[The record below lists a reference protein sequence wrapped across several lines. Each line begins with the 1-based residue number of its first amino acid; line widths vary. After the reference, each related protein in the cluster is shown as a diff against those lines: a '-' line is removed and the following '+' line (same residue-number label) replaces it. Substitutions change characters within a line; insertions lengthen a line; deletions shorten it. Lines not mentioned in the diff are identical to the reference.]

1 MKELLEE
8 IDRIYDGLQHLQLQ
22 PTKSNTAIIFDALTV
37 LEKVYAKI
45 QETATEQEQEEV
57 TEDVHS

>member
-1 MKELLEE
+1 MKELLDE
-8 IDRIYDGLQHLQLQ
+8 IERIHDGLQHLQLQ

-45 QETATEQEQEEV
+45 NESDQQEEV

>member
-1 MKELLEE
+1 MKEYLDE
-8 IDRIYDGLQHLQLQ
+8 IERIHDGLQHLQLQ

-45 QETATEQEQEEV
+45 KESCEKEEV

>member
-1 MKELLEE
+1 MKEFLDDIE
-8 IDRIYDGLQHLQLQ
+8 RIHDGLQHLQLQ

-45 QETATEQEQEEV
+45 NETDDQEEV
-57 TEDVHS
+57 AEDVQR